1 MARSCRMMCGIERA
15 VLFYMNET
23 ITSFAMLRNQLV
35 GRIHVEDVRRIVD
48 CMTNDD
54 GDVIMKVL
62 YHLLSDTD
70 RRVANNAAWVLSCS
84 DSKVMRFL
92 LRYQNQLIDLL
103 IGTKDKSFSRILF
116 SILRRQTFEKSNLRT
131 DFLDFCLNEIVN
143 SNQAIAI
150 RAHAIYVSYSLCK
163 AYPELLNELFMMLQM
178 LESESLSPGLRHARN
193 TIMSAIK
200 KK

>member
-1 MARSCRMMCGIERA
+1 MMCGMGRA
-15 VLFYMNET
+15 VLFNMKET
-23 ITSFAMLRNQLV
+23 ITSLSVLRNQLV

-48 CMTNDD
+48 CITNDD
-54 GDVIMKVL
+54 GVVIVKAL
-62 YHLLSDTD
+62 YCLLSDTD

-84 DSKVMRFL
+84 DGKVMRFL

-103 IGTKDKSFSRILF
+103 IGTKDKSFARILF

-131 DFLDFCLNEIVN
+131 DFLDFCLNEIIN

-193 TIMSAIK
+193 TIMSAIRK
-200 KK
+200 K

>member
-1 MARSCRMMCGIERA
+1 MGRA
-15 VLFYMNET
+15 VLFNMKET
-23 ITSFAMLRNQLV
+23 ITSLSVLRNQLV
-35 GRIHVEDVRRIVD
+35 GRIHTEDVRRIVD
-48 CMTNDD
+48 YMVNDD
-54 GDVIMKVL
+54 CVVIVKAL
-62 YHLLSDTD
+62 YCLLSDTD

-84 DSKVMRFL
+84 DGKVMRFL

-193 TIMSAIK
+193 TTMSAIK

>member
-1 MARSCRMMCGIERA
+1 MCGMGRA
-15 VLFYMNET
+15 VLFNMKET
-23 ITSFAMLRNQLV
+23 ITSLTILRNQLV
-35 GRIHVEDVRRIVD
+35 GRIHTEDVRRIVD
-48 CMTNDD
+48 CITNDD
-54 GDVIMKVL
+54 GDVIMKAL
-62 YHLLSDTD
+62 YCLLSDPD

-84 DSKVMRFL
+84 DGKVMRFL

-103 IGTKDKSFSRILF
+103 IGTKDKSFSRMLF

-150 RAHAIYVSYSLCK
+150 RAHAIYVSYSMCK

-178 LESESLSPGLRHARN
+178 LESESLSAGLRHARN

>member
-1 MARSCRMMCGIERA
+1 MMCGMGRA
-15 VLFYMNET
+15 VLFNMKET
-23 ITSFAMLRNQLV
+23 ITSLSVLRNQLV
-35 GRIHVEDVRRIVD
+35 GRIHTEDVRRIVD
-48 CMTNDD
+48 CITNDD
-54 GDVIMKVL
+54 GDVIVKAL
-62 YHLLSDTD
+62 YCLLSDTD

-84 DSKVMRFL
+84 DSKVIKFL
-92 LRYQNQLIDLL
+92 IRYQNQLINLL
-103 IGTKDKSFSRILF
+103 IGTKDKSFSRMLF

-178 LESESLSPGLRHARN
+178 LESESLSAGLLHARN
-193 TIMSAIK
+193 AIMAAIK

>member
-1 MARSCRMMCGIERA
+1 MMCGMGRA
-15 VLFYMNET
+15 VLFNMKET
-23 ITSFAMLRNQLV
+23 ITSLNVLRNQLV
-35 GRIHVEDVRRIVD
+35 GRIHTEDVRRIVD
-48 CMTNDD
+48 CMANDD
-54 GDVIMKVL
+54 GDIIMKVL

-70 RRVANNAAWVLSCS
+70 QRIAYNAAWVLSCS

-103 IGTKDKSFSRILF
+103 IGTKDKSFSRMLF

-178 LESESLSPGLRHARN
+178 LESETLSPGLRHARN

>member
-1 MARSCRMMCGIERA
+1 MGRA
-15 VLFYMNET
+15 VLFNMKET
-23 ITSFAMLRNQLV
+23 ITSLSVLRNQLV
-35 GRIHVEDVRRIVD
+35 GRIHTEDVRRIVD
-48 CMTNDD
+48 CMANDD

>member
-1 MARSCRMMCGIERA
+1 MICGMGRA
-15 VLFYMNET
+15 VLFNMKET
-23 ITSFAMLRNQLV
+23 ITSLRVLRNQLV
-35 GRIHVEDVRRIVD
+35 GRIHTEDVRRIVD
-48 CMTNDD
+48 CITNDD
-54 GDVIMKVL
+54 GDVIMKAL
-62 YHLLSDTD
+62 YCLLSDTD

-84 DSKVMRFL
+84 DGKVMRFL

-131 DFLDFCLNEIVN
+131 DFLDFCLNEIIN

-150 RAHAIYVSYSLCK
+150 RAHAIYVTYSLCK

>member
-1 MARSCRMMCGIERA
+1 MMCGIGRA
-15 VLFYMNET
+15 VRFYMNET
-23 ITSFAMLRNQLV
+23 ITSLSVLRNQLV
-35 GRIHVEDVRRIVD
+35 GRIHTKDVRRIVD
-48 CMTNDD
+48 CITNDD

-84 DSKVMRFL
+84 DGKVMRFL

-103 IGTKDKSFSRILF
+103 IGTKDNSFARILF

-178 LESESLSPGLRHARN
+178 LESETLSAGLRHARN

>member
-1 MARSCRMMCGIERA
+1 MICGMGRA
-15 VLFYMNET
+15 VLFNMKET
-23 ITSFAMLRNQLV
+23 ITSLRVLRNQLV
-35 GRIHVEDVRRIVD
+35 GRIHTEDVRRIVD
-48 CMTNDD
+48 CITNDD
-54 GDVIMKVL
+54 GDVIMKAL
-62 YHLLSDTD
+62 YCLLSDTD

-131 DFLDFCLNEIVN
+131 DFLDFCLNEIIN

-150 RAHAIYVSYSLCK
+150 RAHAIYVTYSLCK

>member
-1 MARSCRMMCGIERA
+1 MMCGMGRA
-15 VLFYMNET
+15 VLFDMKET
-23 ITSFAMLRNQLV
+23 ITSFSVLRNQLV
-35 GRIHVEDVRRIVD
+35 GRIHTEDVRRIVD
-48 CMTNDD
+48 CITNDD
-54 GDVIMKVL
+54 GDVIMKAL
-62 YHLLSDTD
+62 YCLLSDAD
-70 RRVANNAAWVLSCS
+70 QRVANNAAWVLSCS
-84 DSKVMRFL
+84 DGKVIKFL

-103 IGTKDKSFSRILF
+103 IGTKDKSFSRMLF

-163 AYPELLNELFMMLQM
+163 AYPELLNELFMTLQM
-178 LESESLSPGLRHARN
+178 LESETLSAGLLHARN
-193 TIMSAIK
+193 AIMTAIK

>member
-1 MARSCRMMCGIERA
+1 MMCGMGRA
-15 VLFYMNET
+15 VLFNMKET
-23 ITSFAMLRNQLV
+23 ITSLSVLRNQLV
-35 GRIHVEDVRRIVD
+35 GRIHTEDVRRIVD
-48 CMTNDD
+48 YMINDD
-54 GDVIMKVL
+54 CVVIVKAL
-62 YHLLSDTD
+62 YCLLSDTD

-84 DSKVMRFL
+84 DGKVMRHL

-163 AYPELLNELFMMLQM
+163 AYPELLNELFMTLQM

>member
-1 MARSCRMMCGIERA
+1 MMCGMGRA
-15 VLFYMNET
+15 VLFNMKET
-23 ITSFAMLRNQLV
+23 ITSLSVLRNQLV
-35 GRIHVEDVRRIVD
+35 GRIHTEDVRRIVD
-48 CMTNDD
+48 CMANDD

>member
-1 MARSCRMMCGIERA
+1 MMCGMGRA
-15 VLFYMNET
+15 VLFNMKET
-23 ITSFAMLRNQLV
+23 ITSLSVLRNQLV
-35 GRIHVEDVRRIVD
+35 GRIHTEDVRRIVD
-48 CMTNDD
+48 CITNDD

-103 IGTKDKSFSRILF
+103 IGTKDNSFARILF

>member
-1 MARSCRMMCGIERA
+1 MMCGIGRA
-15 VLFYMNET
+15 VRFYMNET
-23 ITSFAMLRNQLV
+23 ITSLSVLRNQLV
-35 GRIHVEDVRRIVD
+35 GRIHTKDVRRIVD
-48 CMTNDD
+48 CITNDD

-84 DSKVMRFL
+84 DGKVMRFL

-103 IGTKDKSFSRILF
+103 IGTKDKSFSRMLF

-178 LESESLSPGLRHARN
+178 LESETLSAGLRHARN

>member
-1 MARSCRMMCGIERA
+1 MMCGMGRA
-15 VLFYMNET
+15 VLFNMKET
-23 ITSFAMLRNQLV
+23 ITSLRVLRNQLV
-35 GRIHVEDVRRIVD
+35 GRIHTEDVRRIVD
-48 CMTNDD
+48 CMANDD

-70 RRVANNAAWVLSCS
+70 QRIAYNAAWVLSCS
-84 DSKVMRFL
+84 DSKVIRHL

-103 IGTKDKSFSRILF
+103 IGTKDNSFAR
-116 SILRRQTFEKSNLRT
+116 
-131 DFLDFCLNEIVN
+131 IVN
-143 SNQAIAI
+143 STKAIAI
-150 RAHAIYVSYSLCK
+150 SAHAIYVSYSLCQ

-178 LESESLSPGLRHARN
+178 LESETLSPGLRHARN

>member
-1 MARSCRMMCGIERA
+1 MMCGMGRA
-15 VLFYMNET
+15 VLFNMKET
-23 ITSFAMLRNQLV
+23 ITSLSVLRNQLV
-35 GRIHVEDVRRIVD
+35 GRIHTEDVRRIVD
-48 CMTNDD
+48 CITNDD

-84 DSKVMRFL
+84 DGKVMRFL

-103 IGTKDKSFSRILF
+103 IGTKDKSFSRMLF

-163 AYPELLNELFMMLQM
+163 AYPELLNELFMTLQM
-178 LESESLSPGLRHARN
+178 LESETLSPGLRHARN

>member
-1 MARSCRMMCGIERA
+1 MMCGMGRA
-15 VLFYMNET
+15 VLFDMKET
-23 ITSFAMLRNQLV
+23 ITSFSVLRNQLV
-35 GRIHVEDVRRIVD
+35 GRIHTEDVRRIVD
-48 CMTNDD
+48 CMVNDD
-54 GDVIMKVL
+54 CVVIVKAL
-62 YHLLSDTD
+62 YCLLSDTD

-92 LRYQNQLIDLL
+92 LRYQNQFIDLL
-103 IGTKDKSFSRILF
+103 IGTKDKSFSRMLF

-131 DFLDFCLNEIVN
+131 DFLDFCLNQIVN
-143 SNQAIAI
+143 TNQAIAI

-163 AYPELLNELFMMLQM
+163 AYPELLNELFMTLQM

>member
-1 MARSCRMMCGIERA
+1 MMCGMGRA
-15 VLFYMNET
+15 VLFDMKET
-23 ITSFAMLRNQLV
+23 ITSFSVLRNQLV
-35 GRIHVEDVRRIVD
+35 GRIHTEDVRRIVD
-48 CMTNDD
+48 CITNDD
-54 GDVIMKVL
+54 GDVIMKAL
-62 YHLLSDTD
+62 YCLLSDTD

-131 DFLDFCLNEIVN
+131 DFLDFCLNEIIN

-150 RAHAIYVSYSLCK
+150 RAHAIYVTYSLCK

>member
-1 MARSCRMMCGIERA
+1 MMCGMGRA
-15 VLFYMNET
+15 VLFNMKET
-23 ITSFAMLRNQLV
+23 ITSLSVLRNQLV
-35 GRIHVEDVRRIVD
+35 GRIHTEDVRRIVD
-48 CMTNDD
+48 GMTNDD
-54 GDVIMKVL
+54 SVVIVKAL
-62 YHLLSDTD
+62 YCLLSDTD

-103 IGTKDKSFSRILF
+103 IDTKDKSFSRMLF

-178 LESESLSPGLRHARN
+178 LESESLSAGLRHARN
-193 TIMSAIK
+193 TTMSAIK

>member
-1 MARSCRMMCGIERA
+1 MMCGMGRA
-15 VLFYMNET
+15 VLFDMKET
-23 ITSFAMLRNQLV
+23 ITSLSVLHNQLV
-35 GRIHVEDVRRIVD
+35 GRIHTEDVRRIVD
-48 CMTNDD
+48 CITNDD
-54 GDVIMKVL
+54 GDVIVKAL

-84 DSKVMRFL
+84 DGKVMRFL

-103 IGTKDKSFSRILF
+103 IGTKNNSFARILF

-163 AYPELLNELFMMLQM
+163 AYPELLNELFMTLQM
-178 LESESLSPGLRHARN
+178 LESETLSPGLRHARN
-193 TIMSAIK
+193 TIMSAIMK
-200 KK
+200 K

>member
-1 MARSCRMMCGIERA
+1 MMCGMGRA
-15 VLFYMNET
+15 VLFDMKET
-23 ITSFAMLRNQLV
+23 ITSFSVLRNQLV
-35 GRIHVEDVRRIVD
+35 GRIHTEDVRRIVD
-48 CMTNDD
+48 CITNDD
-54 GDVIMKVL
+54 GDVIVKAL

-84 DSKVMRFL
+84 DGKVIKFL

-103 IGTKDKSFSRILF
+103 IGTKDKSFARILF

-131 DFLDFCLNEIVN
+131 DFLDFCLNQIVN
-143 SNQAIAI
+143 TNQAIAI

>member
-1 MARSCRMMCGIERA
+1 MMCGMGRA
-15 VLFYMNET
+15 VLFDMKET
-23 ITSFAMLRNQLV
+23 ITSFSVLRNQLV
-35 GRIHVEDVRRIVD
+35 GRIHTEDVRRIVD
-48 CMTNDD
+48 CITNDD
-54 GDVIMKVL
+54 GDVIVKAL
-62 YHLLSDTD
+62 YHLLSDAD
-70 RRVANNAAWVLSCS
+70 QRIAYNAAWVLSCS
-84 DSKVMRFL
+84 DGKVIKFL

-103 IGTKDKSFSRILF
+103 IGTKDKSFARILF

-163 AYPELLNELFMMLQM
+163 AYPELLNELFMTLQM
-178 LESESLSPGLRHARN
+178 LESEMLSAGLLHARN

>member
-1 MARSCRMMCGIERA
+1 MMCGMGRA
-15 VLFYMNET
+15 VLFDMKET
-23 ITSFAMLRNQLV
+23 ITSLTILRNQLV
-35 GRIHVEDVRRIVD
+35 GRIHTEDVRRIVD
-48 CMTNDD
+48 CMANDD
-54 GDVIMKVL
+54 YVVIVKAL
-62 YHLLSDTD
+62 YCLLSDTD
-70 RRVANNAAWVLSCS
+70 RRVANNAAWALSCS
-84 DSKVMRFL
+84 DGKVIKFL
-92 LRYQNQLIDLL
+92 IRYQNQLINLL
-103 IGTKDKSFSRILF
+103 IGTKDKSFSRMLF

>member
-1 MARSCRMMCGIERA
+1 MMCGMGRA
-15 VLFYMNET
+15 VLFNMKET
-23 ITSFAMLRNQLV
+23 ITSFSVLRNQLV

-48 CMTNDD
+48 CMANDD
-54 GDVIMKVL
+54 YVVIVKAL
-62 YHLLSDTD
+62 YCLLSDTD

-84 DSKVMRFL
+84 DGKVMRFL

-103 IGTKDKSFSRILF
+103 IGTKDKSFARILF
-116 SILRRQTFEKSNLRT
+116 SILRRQTFGKSNLRT

-193 TIMSAIK
+193 AIITAIK

>member
-1 MARSCRMMCGIERA
+1 MMCGMGRA
-15 VLFYMNET
+15 VLFDMKET
-23 ITSFAMLRNQLV
+23 ITSLSVLHNQLV
-35 GRIHVEDVRRIVD
+35 GRIHTEDVRRIVD
-48 CMTNDD
+48 CITNDD
-54 GDVIMKVL
+54 GDVIVKAL
-62 YHLLSDTD
+62 YCLLSDSD

-84 DSKVMRFL
+84 DGKVMRFL

-103 IGTKDKSFSRILF
+103 IGTKDKSFSRMLF

-143 SNQAIAI
+143 TNQAIAI

>member
-1 MARSCRMMCGIERA
+1 MMCGMGRA
-15 VLFYMNET
+15 VLFNMKET
-23 ITSFAMLRNQLV
+23 ITSFSVLRNQLV
-35 GRIHVEDVRRIVD
+35 GRIHTEDVRRIVD
-48 CMTNDD
+48 CMAYDD
-54 GDVIMKVL
+54 GDVMIKAL
-62 YHLLSDTD
+62 YCLLTD
-70 RRVANNAAWVLSCS
+70 ADQRVANNAAWVLSCS
-84 DSKVMRFL
+84 DGKVMRFL

-103 IGTKDKSFSRILF
+103 IGTKDKSFARILF

-163 AYPELLNELFMMLQM
+163 AYPELLNELFMTLQM
-178 LESESLSPGLRHARN
+178 QESETLSAGLLHARKA
-193 TIMSAIK
+193 IMTAIK

>member
-1 MARSCRMMCGIERA
+1 MMCGMGRA
-15 VLFYMNET
+15 VLFNMKET
-23 ITSFAMLRNQLV
+23 ITSLSVLRNQLV
-35 GRIHVEDVRRIVD
+35 GRIHTEDVRRIVD
-48 CMTNDD
+48 YMINDD
-54 GDVIMKVL
+54 CVVIVKAL
-62 YHLLSDTD
+62 YCLLSDTD

-84 DSKVMRFL
+84 DGKVMRHL

>member
-1 MARSCRMMCGIERA
+1 MMCGMGRA
-15 VLFYMNET
+15 VLFNMKET
-23 ITSFAMLRNQLV
+23 ITSLSVLRNQLV
-35 GRIHVEDVRRIVD
+35 GRIHTEDVRRIVD
-48 CMTNDD
+48 CMANDD
-54 GDVIMKVL
+54 GDIIMKAL
-62 YHLLSDTD
+62 YCLLSDTD

-103 IGTKDKSFSRILF
+103 IGTKDKSFSRMLF

-131 DFLDFCLNEIVN
+131 DFLDFCLNEIIN

-178 LESESLSPGLRHARN
+178 LESESLSPGLCHARN
-193 TIMSAIK
+193 TIMSAIRK
-200 KK
+200 K

>member
-1 MARSCRMMCGIERA
+1 MMCGMGRA
-15 VLFYMNET
+15 VLFNMKET
-23 ITSFAMLRNQLV
+23 ITSLSVLRNQLV

-48 CMTNDD
+48 CMANDD
-54 GDVIMKVL
+54 GDIIMKVL

-70 RRVANNAAWVLSCS
+70 QRIAYNAAWVLSCS

-103 IGTKDKSFSRILF
+103 IGTKDKSFSRMLF

-178 LESESLSPGLRHARN
+178 LESESLPPGLRHARN

>member
-1 MARSCRMMCGIERA
+1 MMCGMGRA
-15 VLFYMNET
+15 VLFDMKET
-23 ITSFAMLRNQLV
+23 ITSLSVLRNQLV
-35 GRIHVEDVRRIVD
+35 GRIHTEDVRRIVD
-48 CMTNDD
+48 SMAYDD
-54 GDVIMKVL
+54 GDVIVKAL

-70 RRVANNAAWVLSCS
+70 QRIAYNAAWVLSCS
-84 DSKVMRFL
+84 DGKVIKFL
-92 LRYQNQLIDLL
+92 IRYQNQLIDLL
-103 IGTKDKSFSRILF
+103 IGTKDKSFARILF

-163 AYPELLNELFMMLQM
+163 AYPELLNELFMTLQM
-178 LESESLSPGLRHARN
+178 LESETLSAGLLHARKA
-193 TIMSAIK
+193 IMTAIK

>member
-1 MARSCRMMCGIERA
+1 MMCGMGRA
-15 VLFYMNET
+15 VLFNMKET
-23 ITSFAMLRNQLV
+23 ITSLSVLRNQLV
-35 GRIHVEDVRRIVD
+35 GRIHTEDVRRIVD
-48 CMTNDD
+48 YMINDD
-54 GDVIMKVL
+54 CVVIVKAL
-62 YHLLSDTD
+62 YCLLSDTD

-84 DSKVMRFL
+84 DGKVMRHL

-103 IGTKDKSFSRILF
+103 IGTKDKSFSRIVF

-163 AYPELLNELFMMLQM
+163 AYPELLNELFMTLQM